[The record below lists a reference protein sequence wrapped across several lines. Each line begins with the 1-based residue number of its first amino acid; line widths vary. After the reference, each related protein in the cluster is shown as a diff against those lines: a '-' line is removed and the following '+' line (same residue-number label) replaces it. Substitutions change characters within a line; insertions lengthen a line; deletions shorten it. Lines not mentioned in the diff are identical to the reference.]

1 MSAPSARFLRARAA
15 TALGVTQTLAWGATF
30 YAPAMLA
37 DAVAR
42 DLGTEPSRVFLA
54 LSLALLAAGALG
66 PWAGRWIDRGGGR
79 RALVAS
85 NLVFAAGLLLM
96 ASAQGQATLFAA
108 WALIGCGMAFGL
120 YDAAF
125 AALAAAFG
133 REARGAIA
141 GVTLIA
147 GFASTLSWP
156 LTGFAVEAFGW
167 RGACAMWA
175 LLNLCVALPLNL
187 AFAPPGAPPAAAGS
201 VAPAPPAPR
210 GAMAALAFVFAATW
224 FTTTAMAAHLP
235 RLLETAGATPLA
247 ALAAAAMVGP
257 AQVGARM
264 LDLAFLQRRHP
275 ILAARIAAA
284 THPVGA
290 AALLALGAPAAAA
303 FTVLH
308 GAGSG
313 MMTIAK
319 GALPLAMFGPAGY
332 GRRLGLL
339 MAPARVAQ
347 ALAPALFAVAMERWG
362 VGALG
367 LTAALGLAALGALL
381 LLDARPAAV
390 TPSRG

>member
-1 MSAPSARFLRARAA
+1 LSAPSPRFQRARAA
-15 TALGVTQTLAWGATF
+15 TALGVSQTLAWGSTF
-30 YAPAMLA
+30 YVPAMLA
-37 DAVAR
+37 DAVAQ
-42 DLGTEPSRVFLA
+42 DLGTTPSRVFLA
-54 LSLALLAAGALG
+54 LSLALLISGALG
-66 PWAGRWIDRGGGR
+66 PAAGRWIDRGGGR

-85 NLVFAAGLLLM
+85 NLVFAAGLLTM
-96 ASAQGQATLFAA
+96 AAAQAEATLFAA

-147 GFASTLSWP
+147 GFASTVSWP
-156 LTGFAVEAFGW
+156 LTGLAADQFGW
-167 RGACAMWA
+167 RGACALWA
-175 LLNLCVALPLNL
+175 ALNLFVALPINL
-187 AFAPPGAPPAAAGS
+187 IFAPPGAPPATHAADGPA
-201 VAPAPPAPR
+201 APAPK
-210 GAMAALAFVFAATW
+210 GAMTALAFVFAATW

-235 RLLETAGATPLA
+235 RLLETAGAAPFA
-247 ALAAAAMVGP
+247 ALAAAALVGP
-257 AQVGARM
+257 AQVGARV

-275 ILAARIAAA
+275 ILAARIATA
-284 THPVGA
+284 THPLGA

-319 GALPLAMFGPAGY
+319 GALPLALFGPAGY
-332 GRRLGLL
+332 GRRLGVL

-347 ALAPALFAVAMERWG
+347 ALAPALFALAIERWG

-367 LTAALGLAALGALL
+367 LTSALGLAALAALM
-381 LLDARPAAV
+381 LLDARPPAV
-390 TPSRG
+390 TTPRG